1 MSERVLWGLFF
12 SLVMFSLTLEYKKRR
27 RITVMEAKLLTLVT
41 AFTTRPS
48 GELKDFVN
56 LLLKRSTLLASA

>member
-1 MSERVLWGLFF
+1 
-12 SLVMFSLTLEYKKRR
+12 
-27 RITVMEAKLLTLVT
+27 MEAKLLTLVT